1 MTDIRQSPQF
11 AAFMRDLNW
20 QVAKIGSAYIYLKKF
35 PLFGH
40 FAKIP
45 RPDKNFSL
53 NQIKYLYKQ
62 YIIFRLKIAPYLL
75 VQDKNAELYRRKLL
89 SSGFKIEH
97 SPFNPTTTI
106 RIDLTQKEE
115 TIFNSFTEAKRRG
128 VRRAVKNGITVKESN
143 DLEAFIKVRKQQY
156 KLIGFLITKEM
167 KMLWKNFH
175 PRHAALLLAYPTM
188 KSQPLTRMQ
197 TIASINNEKP
207 LAGILLLMYDKVA
220 YYWYASAL
228 KEGKKLF
235 APTLL
240 VWEALRT
247 AKRKSCRIFDF
258 EGICDDRFP
267 KASLT
272 WKGFTKFK
280 EGFGGKKII
289 FLENFLK

>member
-1 MTDIRQSPQF
+1 MTDIRQSPPF
-11 AAFMRDLNW
+11 AAFMKDLNW
-20 QVAKIGSAYIYLKKF
+20 RSAKIGSVYVYLKKF

-45 RPDKNFSL
+45 RTEKYFSANQLKN
-53 NQIKYLYKQ
+53 LYKQ
-62 YIIFRLKIAPYLL
+62 YRIFRLKIAPYLK
-75 VQDKNAELYRRKLL
+75 VQDKNAESYKRKLL
-89 SSGFKIEH
+89 SKGFKIEH

-106 RIDLTQKEE
+106 QIDLTQKEE
-115 TIFNSFTEAKRRG
+115 TIFNSFAEAKRRG
-128 VRRAVKNGITVKESN
+128 VRRAVKNGITVKETN
-143 DLEAFIKVRKQQY
+143 DLEAFIKIRKQQY
-156 KLIGFLITKEM
+156 KLISFLITKEM

-175 PRHAALLLAYPTM
+175 PRHAALLLAYSTQQ
-188 KSQPLTRMQ
+188 SSR
-197 TIASINNEKP
+197 KP

-240 VWEALRT
+240 VWEALKV
-247 AKRKSCRIFDF
+247 AKRKGCRIFDF

-280 EGFGGKKII
+280 EGFGGKKIV